1 MFPGSQA
8 ALPLSTEDVSTDF
21 FAQMSEEPPAWKH
34 QREEMHWEYGK
45 NTCSNSAPELLWWHA
60 RFYFNFHHQC
70 GTFTATTAVDT
81 PENWQILTVLQ
92 RLPLKTRHVAGSAT
106 RALTTHH
113 WTRTASVCRVC
124 LYQRLPNC
132 LSTINISPYKPYVPL
147 CSNILWSQKKNV
159 FPISYLSNINMEV
172 RVKK

>member
-1 MFPGSQA
+1 
-8 ALPLSTEDVSTDF
+8 
-21 FAQMSEEPPAWKH
+21 MSEEPPAWKH

-106 RALTTHH
+106 RASQRIIERELQAYAAYAFTKGYPIACLPSIYP
-113 WTRTASVCRVC
+113 RTNHMFRYAQTSCDLR
-124 LYQRLPNC
+124 
-132 LSTINISPYKPYVPL
+132 
-147 CSNILWSQKKNV
+147 KKTSFP
-159 FPISYLSNINMEV
+159 FPIFPTSIWKFV
-172 RVKK
+172 